1 MFDTSCGLMECVD
14 SVSISF
20 VLFPFSVNKGE
31 ALLMIAHVQTNVT
44 ETQQL
49 DTNQ

>member
-1 MFDTSCGLMECVD
+1 MFDTSCRLMECVD
-14 SVSISF
+14 SVSISL

-31 ALLMIAHVQTNVT
+31 ALLIAHVQTNVT